1 VLYFAEREEV
11 QYIFRSH
18 SFNTVPYLAVSS
30 MNLKRDANMESFLKE
45 EDKWLVSNNEVYDA
59 QMQINFVNN
68 HLATDVQLKFT
79 FATIVLKNFLGMSI
93 LLAFA
98 TLVKYL
104 YSFLLNQYVWFGVA
118 MSVYVICTGGLV
130 YSMLNSMPWFK
141 FEKNEYG
148 SIVVTEYF
156 MRGQRGQWAGEGY
169 IISVLSTF
177 IGLTY
182 LFLNKIREVFN
193 DKSKLRM
200 AVFISVAAIWIMQQL
215 LLMAYRIKSPWYN
228 PTFDPPDYYQ
238 RGSLLKDQGNNI

>member
-1 VLYFAEREEV
+1 
-11 QYIFRSH
+11 
-18 SFNTVPYLAVSS
+18 
-30 MNLKRDANMESFLKE
+30 M
-45 EDKWLVSNNEVYDA
+45 
-59 QMQINFVNN
+59 
-68 HLATDVQLKFT
+68 ATDVQLKFT
-79 FATIVLKNFLGMSI
+79 FTTIVVKNLMGMSI

-98 TLVKYL
+98 TLIKYL
-104 YSFLLNQYVWFGVA
+104 YNFLLNQYVWFAVA

-169 IISVLSTF
+169 IVSVLSTA

-200 AVFISVAAIWIMQQL
+200 AVFVSVAAIWIMQ
-215 LLMAYRIKSPWYN
+215 
-228 PTFDPPDYYQ
+228 
-238 RGSLLKDQGNNI
+238 